1 MLFDKIRSDGKTA
14 ELWIANHAPPTAL
27 SFQSPIVQKSRTRVQ
42 IISVLYADYR
52 AIVSKT
58 VMTYF
63 PIRAND
69 PSPTRRKAHL
79 QILAHKTEIICTQ
92 VALLFTR
99 AVNPNSAN
107 RSNSCGK

>member
-1 MLFDKIRSDGKTA
+1 M
-14 ELWIANHAPPTAL
+14 
-27 SFQSPIVQKSRTRVQ
+27 Q

-69 PSPTRRKAHL
+69 PSPTRKKAHL

-99 AVNPNSAN
+99 AVNPNSVN